1 MKTPK
6 MVEGSNPGIGARSAP
21 VPGEEGLGR
30 GSQAA
35 GLGSLGRGPSLS
47 RMAWRNLWRNRRRT
61 VLTLISIGFGGFL
74 AVMFTALQDRS
85 FSDMVD
91 VAARLGGGH
100 VSLQHPEYLERPA
113 LKRTVD
119 HGDELRGLAAADRE
133 VLRAVSRITGP
144 TMLSTTNGSY
154 GAFFVAIDPEV
165 EDESTFSLLEGLVAG
180 EMFSTSEDRG
190 VLLGER
196 LARNLDVELG
206 KKVVYTLTAKNGEI
220 AAGMARLRGIVSTG
234 APSVDAT
241 LCLLP
246 LDAMRQTLGYRPE
259 ESTQVALFLADNRA
273 SDGVARRIAP
283 ALDQDTA
290 VVTWDQ
296 AQPELSSFIAMKVG
310 GARFMEGVIMLLVA
324 AGIFNTLFVSVMER
338 LRELGVL
345 MAIGFSPRQLF
356 TLVMWESLWLGLLGI
371 VAGALLTAG
380 PYWYLSEHGID
391 LSFYLGADSTEV
403 AGVGMSPILRVG
415 IFPEHLFMIILVVL
429 LATLTAGLYPAWRA
443 GRVAPVEAISLV

>member
-1 MKTPK
+1 MKT
-6 MVEGSNPGIGARSAP
+6 
-21 VPGEEGLGR
+21 
-30 GSQAA
+30 
-35 GLGSLGRGPSLS
+35 PSLS

-85 FSDMVD
+85 FSDMID
-91 VAARLGGGH
+91 VAARIGGGH
-100 VSLQHPEYLERPA
+100 VSLQHPEYLDRPA
-113 LKRTVD
+113 LKRTVKG
-119 HGDELRGLAAADRE
+119 GDALRRMAVADRE
-133 VLRAVSRITGP
+133 VLRAVSRVTGP
-144 TMLSTTNGSY
+144 TMLSTAGGSY
-154 GAFFVAIDPEV
+154 GAFFVAIDPQV
-165 EDESTFSLLEGLVAG
+165 EDEGTFSLLEGLVAG
-180 EMFSTSEDRG
+180 EMFATSDDRG

-206 KKVVYTLTAKNGEI
+206 KKVVYTLTAKDGEI
-220 AAGMARLRGIVSTG
+220 VAGMARLRGIVRTG

-246 LDAMRQTLGYRPE
+246 LGAIRQTLGYRPE
-259 ESTQVALFLADNRA
+259 ESTQVALFLADNRD
-273 SDGVARRIAP
+273 SDGVARRLAP
-283 ALDQDTA
+283 ALDQSTA

-324 AGIFNTLFVSVMER
+324 AGIFNTLFISVMER

-356 TLVMWESLWLGLLGI
+356 TLVMWESLWLGLAGI
-371 VAGALLTAG
+371 VAGAVLTAG
-380 PYWYLSEHGID
+380 PYWYMSAHGID
-391 LSFYLGADSTEV
+391 LSGLLGADAAEI

-415 IFPEHLFMIILVVL
+415 IFPGHLLMIILVVL
-429 LATLTAGLYPAWRA
+429 LATLAAGLYPAWRA
-443 GRVAPVEAISLV
+443 GRVAPAEAISLV

>member
-1 MKTPK
+1 M
-6 MVEGSNPGIGARSAP
+6 
-21 VPGEEGLGR
+21 
-30 GSQAA
+30 Q
-35 GLGSLGRGPSLS
+35 GPDLS

-74 AVMFTALQDRS
+74 AVMFTAMQDRS
-85 FSDMVD
+85 FSDMID

-100 VSLQHPEYLERPA
+100 VSLQHPEYLDRPA
-113 LKRTVD
+113 LKRTVNG
-119 HGDELRGLAAADRE
+119 GDELRRVVVADRD
-133 VLRAVSRITGP
+133 VSRAVPRITGP
-144 TMLSTTNGSY
+144 TMLATADGSY
-154 GAFFVAIDPEV
+154 GAFFVAIDPRV
-165 EDESTFSLLEGLVAG
+165 EDESTFSLLEALVAG
-180 EMFSTSEDRG
+180 EMFATSEDRG

-206 KKVVYTLTAKNGEI
+206 KKVVYTLTAKDGEI
-220 AAGMARLRGIVSTG
+220 AAGMARLRGIVRTG

-273 SDGVARRIAP
+273 SEGVARRLAP
-283 ALDQDTA
+283 ALDEGTA
-290 VVTWDQ
+290 VVTWDES
-296 AQPELSSFIAMKVG
+296 QPELSSFIAMKVG
-310 GARFMEGVIMLLVA
+310 GARFMQGVIMLLVA

-338 LRELGVL
+338 LREFGVL

-380 PYWYLSEHGID
+380 PYWYLAEYGLD
-391 LSFYLGADSTEV
+391 LSGYLGAESTEV

-415 IFPEHLFMIILVVL
+415 IFSEHLFMIILVVL
-429 LATLTAGLYPAWRA
+429 LATLAAGLYPAWRA
-443 GRVAPVEAISLV
+443 GRVTPAEAISLV